1 VRNRIRVVG
10 CSVTAAVSLL
20 AFIWTTALP
29 AQDAPAATKEPDVSR
44 NTTLVFSP
52 TNRQVLLETIRRPVQ
67 RLDVAPDQT
76 NIARIVPLVLE
87 QYHFLQE
94 ELDDARSS
102 KALDHYI
109 EMLDGMHLHFL
120 QSDIDEFNPLYRTH
134 LDELLKKKGDV
145 TPAQHI
151 FSRFLQRLTQR
162 VDYVGELL
170 ATEKFE
176 FTGTDRYNL
185 DRKKS
190 PRPKDL
196 AEAKQLW
203 RQHLRYEILQD
214 KLNKEKSEDIASK
227 ITKRYS
233 RLLRSLQDYD
243 RDDVL
248 ELYLS
253 AVAQV
258 FDPHTDY
265 MGKSSLDTF
274 NINMSL
280 SLTGIGALLRSEDGY
295 CKIQSLVA
303 NGPAQKSKQL
313 KENDRIIAVA
323 QGTNEPVDVVEMKL
337 NKVVEMI
344 RGRKGT
350 EVRLTIIPADAPDPS
365 VRKVVSLIRDE
376 IKLED
381 QEAKAKII
389 DFPGTTGKQVRVG
402 VIDLPS
408 FYAQMDL
415 TGKKDDDDGPRKST
429 TRDVALLLRKLTSEN
444 VDGVILD
451 LRRNGGGSLE
461 EAINL
466 TGLFI
471 KEGPVVQVKDHDGQK
486 HVDSDKDESVLYDGP
501 LVVLTS
507 RFSASASEI
516 LAGALQDYERAVVVG
531 DKSTHGKGTVQQLI
545 DLKRIAAFRR
555 STISPGA
562 VKVTIRKFYRPSG
575 SSTQLKGVAPDI
587 ILPSLNNH
595 ADVGESALEN
605 ALPWDT
611 ISAAKYEKLNRVQP
625 YLAELQKRSSAR
637 VETDPDFQYVKED
650 IEQFKKALADRTV
663 SLNEE
668 QRLKEKADAEA
679 RSKARQAELKARPPG
694 NETVYEITLALAD
707 KPGLPPAVG
716 QSKPAEKS
724 DRPDHPKKTD
734 DDEDAAHETKAPL
747 VDTVLKE
754 TKRILADFIS
764 LGRNDPA
771 IAAADPKL
779 SPDGKTSGNLGTAGA
794 VAK

>member
-1 VRNRIRVVG
+1 
-10 CSVTAAVSLL
+10 L
-20 AFIWTTALP
+20 AFIWTTPLP
-29 AQDAPAATKEPDVSR
+29 AQEAPAALKEPEAPR
-44 NTTLVFSP
+44 NTVLVFSP
-52 TNRQVLLETIRRPVQ
+52 TNRQVLLETTRRPPQ
-67 RLDVAPDQT
+67 KLDITPDQT

-94 ELDDARSS
+94 ELNDARSS
-102 KALDHYI
+102 KALDRYI

-120 QSDIDEFNPLYRTH
+120 QSDIDEFDPLYRTH

-145 TPAQHI
+145 APAQHI

-162 VDYVGELL
+162 VDHVGELL
-170 ATEKFE
+170 ATEKFD

-196 AEAKQLW
+196 AEARQLW

-214 KLNKEKSEDIASK
+214 KLNKEKPEDIASK

-295 CKIQSLVA
+295 CRIQSLVA

-323 QGTNEPVDVVEMKL
+323 QGTNEAVDVVEMKL

-389 DFPGTTGKQVRVG
+389 DFPGSAGKPVRVG

-415 TGKKDDDDGPRKST
+415 TGKKEDDGPRKST

-471 KEGPVVQVKDHDGQK
+471 KEGPVVQVKDHDGEK
-486 HVDSDKDESVLYDGP
+486 HVDSDKDESILFDGP

-516 LAGALQDYERAVVVG
+516 LAGALQDYGRAVIVG

-545 DLKRIAAFRR
+545 DLRKIGALRR
-555 STISPGA
+555 STNSPGA

-575 SSTQLKGVAPDI
+575 SSTQLKGVTPDI
-587 ILPSLNNH
+587 ILPSPNNH

-611 ISAAKYEKLNRVQP
+611 ITEAKYEKLNRVQP
-625 YLAELQKRSSAR
+625 YLVDLQKRSTAR
-637 VETDPDFQYVKED
+637 VEANPDFQYLKED
-650 IEQFKKALADRTV
+650 IEQVKKALADRTV

-668 QRLKEKADAEA
+668 QRVKEKAEAEA
-679 RSKARQAELKARPPG
+679 RSKARQAELKARPAAH
-694 NETVYEITLALAD
+694 ETVYEITLALAD
-707 KPGLPPAVG
+707 KAGLPVAVG

-724 DRPDHPKKTD
+724 DDARDPKKAD
-734 DDEDAAHETKAPL
+734 DDEETAHEAKVPL
-747 VDTVLKE
+747 VDVALKE
-754 TKRILADFIS
+754 AKRILADFIS

-771 IAAADPKL
+771 IAAANPQP
-779 SPDGKTSGNLGTAGA
+779 SPDGKAPANLGAAGGA
-794 VAK
+794 AKQ

>member
-1 VRNRIRVVG
+1 
-10 CSVTAAVSLL
+10 
-20 AFIWTTALP
+20 
-29 AQDAPAATKEPDVSR
+29 
-44 NTTLVFSP
+44 
-52 TNRQVLLETIRRPVQ
+52 VLLETIRRPVQ
-67 RLDVAPDQT
+67 KLEVAPDQT
-76 NIARIVPLVLE
+76 NIARVVPLVLE
-87 QYHFLQE
+87 QYDFLQQ
-94 ELDDARSS
+94 ELDDTLSS
-102 KALDHYI
+102 KAFDRYI
-109 EMLDGMHLHFL
+109 ELLDGMHLHFL
-120 QSDIDEFNPLYRTH
+120 QSDIAEFEPLYRTH

-145 TPAQHI
+145 APANHI

-185 DRKKS
+185 DRKKT

-196 AEAKQLW
+196 EEAKQLW

-214 KLNKEKSEDIASK
+214 KLNKEKPEDIASK

-233 RLLRSLQDYD
+233 RLLRSLQEYD
-243 RDDVL
+243 RDDVF

-323 QGTNEPVDVVEMKL
+323 QGANEAVDVVEMKL
-337 NKVVEMI
+337 NKVVDMI

-350 EVRLTIIPADAPDPS
+350 EVRLTVIPADAPDPS

-389 DFPGTTGKQVRVG
+389 DFPATTGKPIRVG

-408 FYAQMDL
+408 FYAAMDL
-415 TGKKDDDDGPRKST
+415 TGKKEDDGPRKST

-444 VDGVILD
+444 VDGIILD

-471 KEGPVVQVKDHDGQK
+471 KEGPVVQVKDHDGEK

-516 LAGALQDYERAVVVG
+516 LAGALQDYGRALIVG

-545 DLKRIAAFRR
+545 DLKRIGALRR
-555 STISPGA
+555 SAISPGA

-575 SSTQLKGVAPDI
+575 SSTQLKGVTPDL
-587 ILPSLNNH
+587 ILPSPNNH

-611 ISAAKYEKLNRVQP
+611 ITEAKFEKLNRVQP
-625 YLAELQKRSSAR
+625 YLAEIQKRSLAR
-637 VETDPDFQYVKED
+637 LETDPDFQYLKED
-650 IEQFKKALADRTV
+650 IDQVKKALADRTV
-663 SLNEE
+663 SLNEA
-668 QRLKEKADAEA
+668 QRVKEKAEAEA
-679 RSKARQAELKARPPG
+679 RAKARQAELKARPSV
-694 NETVYEITLALAD
+694 NETAYEITLALAD
-707 KPGLPPAVG
+707 KPGLPPATG
-716 QSKPAEKS
+716 QAKPAAKTESAS
-724 DRPDHPKKTD
+724 DSKKAD
-734 DDEDAAHETKAPL
+734 EDEDAATESKAPL
-747 VDTVLKE
+747 VDVTLKE
-754 TKRILADFIS
+754 AKRILADFIS
-764 LGRNDPA
+764 LGRNDPS
-771 IAAADPKL
+771 IAATSPKP
-779 SPDGKTSGNLGTAGA
+779 SPDAKTPGNLGATGA